1 VHRFSSLPVTLAVA
15 LAAMVALAACDPPAE
30 GPPPVAPLPPAPRV
44 ETSSPGCPSH
54 IAARPALA
62 NVPPPPGWIVV
73 AAPGQGS
80 ETLSCANLAR
90 REWTVSIGN
99 GGGVDIA
106 ERGSA
111 VREDAPLPFTLPS
124 SQRSVREHLAGR
136 RHALKVDSGYIV
148 GFDAGEHGG
157 ALWWFSPTGDKRVQ
171 LADVNIVGLT
181 ELRVGLVALSGL
193 SHMGMSEGKLLRIT
207 REHDGPGH
215 EGAWSATP
223 WIDMHGA
230 VDAFVRESPESML
243 VLSATGLDRVTA
255 CGDVTRIATTN
266 YDVLYPSSIAIDS
279 NGIVYVGMR
288 QFVTRFV
295 PAADGYHEEWLTR
308 EDCPLLVRKKFEC
321 SCHVR

>member
-1 VHRFSSLPVTLAVA
+1 VRRFLPLSVVLVA
-15 LAAMVALAACDPPAE
+15 LALGACDPPAE
-30 GPPPVAPLPPAPRV
+30 GPPPVVALPPQPRV
-44 ETSSPGCPSH
+44 EASSPGCPSH
-54 IAARPALA
+54 IAPRAPLEK
-62 NVPPPPGWIVV
+62 VQPPPGWLVV

-80 ETLSCANLAR
+80 ETLSCANLSR
-90 REWTVSIGN
+90 REWSVSIGS
-99 GGGVDIA
+99 GQGVDIA
-106 ERGSA
+106 ERTSA
-111 VREDAPLPFTLPS
+111 VREDAPLPFAIPAS
-124 SQRSVREHLAGR
+124 RRNVREHLAGR
-136 RHALKVDSGYIV
+136 RHVLQVDGGYLV

-157 ALWWFSPTGDKRVQ
+157 ALWWFNPSGDKRVQ

-193 SHMGMSEGKLLRIT
+193 SHMGMSEGKLLRVT
-207 REHDGPGH
+207 RERDGHGR
-215 EGAWSATP
+215 EGTWSAAP

-266 YDVLYPSSIAIDS
+266 YDVLYPSSMALDP
-279 NGIVYVGMR
+279 NGVVYIGMR
-288 QFVTRFV
+288 QFITRFV